1 MSTELTVQENKSVS
15 VFDSDQFNHWMNV
28 AQKLASSDMVPKH
41 YKAKPMDILI
51 AIDMGKAVGLPM
63 MQALQSIAVIN
74 GMPSMYGDSPLAVC
88 QSHPSFEWIK
98 EEALMKG
105 NDIDGYQCTVKRR
118 NNDPHTVV
126 FTVAD
131 AKKANLWG
139 KPGPW
144 TQYASRML
152 QMRARGF
159 ALRNTF
165 PDALKGIHI
174 AEEIQDIQTID
185 GEWTPKQ
192 TQKDKMKSLLTKKG
206 LNNATTNNIN
216 ENNSTTVDA
225 NYTIDADGVYNKNND
240 ITSQNIKGDAHQIL
254 VENGESK
261 AGDANTKDDFVSCTQ
276 EQLVSI
282 DFLISEKK
290 VDKAGQLKCLDYFNV
305 TSFGELTY
313 KQAEAVVKKLN
324 AMEQP
329 EE

>member
-1 MSTELTVQENKSVS
+1 MSIDLTAQENKAVS

-105 NDIDGYQCTVKRR
+105 NEIDGYKCTVKRR
-118 NNDPHTVV
+118 NNEAHTVL

-192 TQKDKMKSLLTKKG
+192 TQKDKMQSLLTKKG
-206 LNNATTNNIN
+206 LNNATTLNVN
-216 ENNSTTVDA
+216 EVNGTVIDTDYTVDV
-225 NYTIDADGVYNKNND
+225 DGVYSKNYD
-240 ITSQNIKGDAHQIL
+240 APAQNIKGNACSGM
-254 VENGESK
+254 VENGESE
-261 AGDANTKDDFVSCTQ
+261 GSDSDSQDVFVPCTE
-276 EQLVSI
+276 EQLESI
-282 DFLISEKK
+282 TLLISEKK
-290 VDKAGQLKCLDYFNV
+290 VDKAGQLKCLDHFNV
-305 TSFGELTY
+305 TRFGDLSE
-313 KQAEAVVKKLN
+313 KQAKAVIKKLN